1 MQMNCLR
8 IVYRLTVEVLLIN
21 VRESSLINR
30 HYIDE
35 FHVLLNFEYSAKY
48 LQRIW
53 KKVRKQFLYN
63 LTLIL
68 HFNIKKVIMH
78 KIG

>member
-1 MQMNCLR
+1 MNCLR

-35 FHVLLNFEYSAKY
+35 FHVLLNFEYSVKY

-53 KKVRKQFLYN
+53 KNVRKQFLYN

-68 HFNIKKVIMH
+68 YFNIKKVIMH

>member
-1 MQMNCLR
+1 MNCLR